1 MFIIA
6 APKFSVKP
14 LLSAVTAALTLIFN
28 QGEHYDFKTQ
38 YYSGVKILR
47 PVQNAAKATNKI
59 NSREKIQ

>member
-6 APKFSVKP
+6 APNFLVKP
-14 LLSAVTAALTLIFN
+14 LLNAVTAALTLIFN